1 MLSKQSI
8 FEFQQIYKKNFGV
21 EISFDEA
28 REQGV
33 KLIDLFKIV
42 YKPLKINKN
51 QNEKNSP

>member
-1 MLSKQSI
+1 MLSQESI
-8 FEFQQIYKKNFGV
+8 LEFQRIYKKNFGV

-28 REQGV
+28 REQGA